1 MRLWSSIRR
10 RPWEIVVGVVAIRV
24 FVVVMGPDFTSWVV
38 VDVISVVPLSYVL
51 LRFKDTGPVTAAA
64 LAVFASPSLLYIIS
78 FPAVLFAYVVVG
90 VLVISFIAGLIAA
103 VLVGVVARGRRLIAT
118 WEGGSRPG

>member
-64 LAVFASPSLLYIIS
+64 LAVFVSPSLLSIIS
-78 FPAVLFAYVVVG
+78 FPAVLFASVVVVG
-90 VLVISFIAGLIAA
+90 VAVSFVAA
-103 VLVGVVARGRRLIAT
+103 VLAGVVARGRRLIAT
-118 WEGGSRPG
+118 REEGSQPG